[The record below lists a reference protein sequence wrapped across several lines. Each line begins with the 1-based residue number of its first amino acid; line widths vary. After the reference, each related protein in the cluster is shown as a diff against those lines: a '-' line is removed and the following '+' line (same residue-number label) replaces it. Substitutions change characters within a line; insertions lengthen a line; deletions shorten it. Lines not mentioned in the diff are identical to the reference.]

1 MFLEGFRGIS
11 KKGDDCKEKRI
22 TGYHWKKLKSFFNYC
37 MEKEYKEE
45 ASLFSTILAE
55 QNSKEQMV
63 CVKAG

>member
-1 MFLEGFRGIS
+1 
-11 KKGDDCKEKRI
+11 
-22 TGYHWKKLKSFFNYC
+22 

-63 CVKAG
+63 CVKAGWADCLDWPDIANSHQDGFA